1 MAVGRLTAI
10 NDLVLFSGFMS
21 SIHTNVTAMAALQ
34 TLRSVDASLSDEQ
47 QTVSSGLRV
56 GKASDNAA
64 YWSIATSMRSD
75 NSVLSTV
82 SDSIG
87 IAKGIMDI
95 TYNGMDN
102 VLTELTKIRNLVVGA
117 RDLPTPDIDM
127 SIGTGSYMTLPP
139 DTKYDQSEMAKVDQE
154 IVQHFEQITSIV
166 KSSSFAGI
174 NLLSHQATG
183 KAASASTI
191 DFVTGYSEKT
201 GIQTTSVSLA
211 DTTMIDYNY
220 NGVDGSAVNSGVLGG
235 FLDGTYLVTDPSQS
249 QTTWGTIAPVTY
261 IPSTTVE
268 DSKNHSLLRGI
279 EWWAATN
286 GTDPKVGFDGLVTE
300 LDKRIE
306 NITSGMSKV
315 GSVQKRLDAQ
325 DDFTSRLSDTLTKGI
340 GRLVDADMNVAST
353 RIKALQ
359 TQQQLAVQSLSIAN
373 SQPQNIMQLFK

>member
-1 MAVGRLTAI
+1 M
-10 NDLVLFSGFMS
+10 
-21 SIHTNVTAMAALQ
+21 TAMAALQ

-56 GKASDNAA
+56 SKASDNAA

-82 SDSIG
+82 ADSIG
-87 IAKGIMDI
+87 IAKGIMDV

-127 SIGTGSYMTLPP
+127 SIGSSYLASPP
-139 DTKYDQSEMAKVDQE
+139 DAKYDQSEMAKVDQE

-174 NLLSHQATG
+174 NLLAHQSTG

-220 NGVDGSAVNSGVLGG
+220 NGLEGSAVDSSVIGG
-235 FLDGTYLVTDPSQS
+235 FLDGYYLVTDSTQPK
-249 QTTWGTIAPVTY
+249 TVWGTVSPLTYTSVTT
-261 IPSTTVE
+261 IKDST
-268 DSKNHSLLRGI
+268 NHSLLRGLQ
-279 EWWAATN
+279 WWASTN
-286 GTDPKVGFDGLVTE
+286 GTDPKSGFDGLVTE